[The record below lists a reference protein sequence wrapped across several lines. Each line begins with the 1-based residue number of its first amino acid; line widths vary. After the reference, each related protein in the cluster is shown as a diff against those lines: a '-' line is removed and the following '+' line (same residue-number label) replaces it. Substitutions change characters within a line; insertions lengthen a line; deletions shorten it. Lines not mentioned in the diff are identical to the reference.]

1 MGVVPVIVDVDL
13 CPHFPLGSLSM
24 LGIDIPQSITGLVE
38 VQKKCQRCRDILIW
52 LFTFPLFSNK
62 NFPSG

>member
-1 MGVVPVIVDVDL
+1 MGVVPVIVDIDL

-24 LGIDIPQSITGLVE
+24 LSIDIPQSITGLVE